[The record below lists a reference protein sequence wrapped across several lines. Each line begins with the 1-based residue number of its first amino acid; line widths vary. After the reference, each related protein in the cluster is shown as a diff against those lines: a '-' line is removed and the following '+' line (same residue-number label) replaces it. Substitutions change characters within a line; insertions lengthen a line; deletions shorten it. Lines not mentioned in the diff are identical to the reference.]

1 MESAGQTTERFLKM
15 IFFILLSSLGVY
27 WVVMQTLHPAARIDP
42 LLRSVLTAL
51 AAVTAITIFFVH
63 FVYIEKMLQERAGEA
78 SSPKLPRVRQAYIVC
93 YMLCEMVGLFGF
105 VVYVM
110 GGGRHRAALFILA
123 AAALYALCYPQLSK
137 Y

>member
-1 MESAGQTTERFLKM
+1 MA
-15 IFFILLSSLGVY
+15 SLY
-27 WVVMQTLHPAARIDP
+27 ADENFPFAVVEE
-42 LLRSVLTAL
+42 LRKLGHDVLTAL
-51 AAVTAITIFFVH
+51 AAVTAIAIFFVR
-63 FVYIEKMLQERAGEA
+63 FVYIEKMLQEHAEA

-137 Y
+137 H